1 MNYARYEALEY
12 YEFRRRGSSNRKDVI
27 IKGVYRLDPFTT
39 PLHML
44 SLIVN
49 QLTKY
54 RYINTPT
61 LKALL
66 VRTLYDNIVHTLIKT
81 GGGRRARVAK
91 FIEGEG
97 LIKLLGLDRE
107 KFSLLT
113 MHIEG

>member
-1 MNYARYEALEY
+1 MVNYARYEALEY
-12 YEFRRRGSSNRKDVI
+12 YKFRRRGSSNRKDVI

-66 VRTLYDNIVHTLIKT
+66 
-81 GGGRRARVAK
+81 ARPNSY
-91 FIEGEG
+91 
-97 LIKLLGLDRE
+97 
-107 KFSLLT
+107 SLSIALNA
-113 MHIEG
+113 EPYVSKCSW